1 MVEDSDDDDED
12 DEDDEEDADDKLV
25 AMDSDSDDDDGEEL
39 DLEQVMKEA
48 TKKAKT
54 APQSILKKGQQP
66 AKA

>member
-25 AMDSDSDDDDGEEL
+25 VMDSDSDDDGEEL

>member
-25 AMDSDSDDDDGEEL
+25 AMDSDSDDDGEEL